1 MKKETDLGVVL
12 IVGGFVG
19 IILSTSN
26 KTEGI
31 IKGKVLRR
39 IVLII
44 SILMMLLPGF
54 ITHF

>member
-19 IILSTSN
+19 VILSTSN
-26 KTEGI
+26 RTEGI